1 MISRISHLGIAVKD
15 LRSAAET
22 YKKLLQSEPSE
33 MEFVAEQKVNVI
45 KFKVGESTIE
55 LLEGTSPDSPISK
68 FIDKRGEGIHHIA
81 YESNDVRT
89 DLKRLDENG
98 FELINKEPRV
108 GSDNMLIAFVNPKS
122 IGGVLTEQWH
132 KQTCRSL
139 SG

>member
-1 MISRISHLGIAVKD
+1 MISKISHLGIAVKD
-15 LRSAAET
+15 LKTAAET
-22 YKKLLQSEPSE
+22 YRKLLQSEPSE

-68 FIDKRGEGIHHIA
+68 FIEKRGEGIHHVA
-81 YESNDVRT
+81 YESDNVHT

-98 FELINKEPRV
+98 FELINKEPRI

-122 IGGVLTEQWH
+122 VGGVLTEICQH
-132 KQTCRSL
+132 
-139 SG
+139 